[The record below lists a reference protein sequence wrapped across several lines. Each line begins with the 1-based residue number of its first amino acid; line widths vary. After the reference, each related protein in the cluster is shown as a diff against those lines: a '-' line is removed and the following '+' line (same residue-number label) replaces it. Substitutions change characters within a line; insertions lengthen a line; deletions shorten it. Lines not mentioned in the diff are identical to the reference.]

1 MKHEFS
7 LMPHAQLRNKMK
19 KFTYVVLLLFSS
31 LISANPSLTDQL
43 NALDNAQNQAIAND
57 NARAQAE
64 YKAQLAEQR
73 RLEQIAV
80 EQREADRRVREKAI
94 QAQAA
99 ANNAAAIRA
108 QAAASKAAAE
118 AKAANEERLQD
129 KTRAQIQED
138 EEREYIKQQS
148 ALKIQQIEL
157 ETQRLKAKADLELA
171 IANDRIKSVAAE
183 TDIAR
188 KKEATEID
196 VIQSGADVDRTVAK
210 GVESNLSG
218 SGNEGLY
225 KFLLV
230 IALIIL
236 VLLVVIIAWWYFM
249 RKKSKTNEPSQEN
262 VNTPSVNSENER

>member
-1 MKHEFS
+1 MKPVFN
-7 LMPHAQLRNKMK
+7 LTVYVQLRNKMK
-19 KFTYVVLLLFSS
+19 KLIFFVILLFSS
-31 LISANPSLTDQL
+31 LAGANPSLTDQL

-64 YKAQLAEQR
+64 QNAQLAEQR
-73 RLEQIAV
+73 RLEQIAA
-80 EQREADRRVREKAI
+80 EQRDTDRRVREKAI

-99 ANNAAAIRA
+99 ASKAAALRA
-108 QAAASKAAAE
+108 QAAANKAAAE
-118 AKAANEERLQD
+118 AKAVNEERLQD
-129 KTRAQIQED
+129 KTRAQTQED
-138 EEREYIKQQS
+138 EEREYSKQQS

-157 ETQRLKAKADLELA
+157 ETQRLKAKADLESA

-188 KKEATEID
+188 KKETTEID

-218 SGNEGLY
+218 TGNEGLY

-249 RKKSKTNEPSQEN
+249 RKKSNTNEGSQDVHN
-262 VNTPSVNSENER
+262 PSVTSENER